1 MEYLSQVE
9 KLVEVLAFFVTKLPL
24 DLVNKDV
31 FEEYM
36 AAVNEIV
43 YACQNT
49 GIKDILVKE
58 DLNYTEEEDSFMKED
73 LKDITVN
80 DHIDESSIDEKDHL
94 NVPSPSPIQIKFK
107 TKNEVETDYANN
119 TSLNSRNPKKLHF
132 GHLSQVDDGVI
143 LMYNCIFCEQIL
155 ETASLYEKHDQEN
168 HIRDNEYFCPETGCT
183 FQDESKMKVMH
194 HFTKEHLN
202 VTLKVCS
209 LCKEGYLTTV
219 L

>member
-43 YACQNT
+43 YTCQNT

-73 LKDITVN
+73 LKDITMN
-80 DHIDESSIDEKDHL
+80 ANINENEIDL
-94 NVPSPSPIQIKFK
+94 
-107 TKNEVETDYANN
+107 
-119 TSLNSRNPKKLHF
+119 
-132 GHLSQVDDGVI
+132 
-143 LMYNCIFCEQIL
+143 
-155 ETASLYEKHDQEN
+155 
-168 HIRDNEYFCPETGCT
+168 
-183 FQDESKMKVMH
+183 
-194 HFTKEHLN
+194 
-202 VTLKVCS
+202 
-209 LCKEGYLTTV
+209 
-219 L
+219 